1 MKLSLKTKTFDFF
14 RQIFKISFLERF
26 LVKITTNKPFSSIVV
41 KFIPNNYQY
50 KSNSIRI
57 VNRKGINYKLNIF
70 DYVDWWIYFGL
81 IDDSRERLYELA
93 GDGNT
98 IIDVGAN
105 MGETIMNFSNIVG
118 TKGEVYGF
126 EPDRINHERCTDNL
140 KLNNF
145 KNIILNNVGLGDVP
159 GQFKI
164 RVDTPSNR
172 GGNRISNSTDDTN
185 TEIINVITLDDYVNN
200 NKLHR
205 VNLIKIDVEGFELNV
220 LKGAIKT
227 LNQYKPILFIELD
240 DTNLNQQNHTA
251 QELVSFLMNIGY
263 KIVNAETNESIT
275 EESDFKNCHYDIICR
290 IS

>member
-14 RQIFKISFLERF
+14 RQIFKISFLERI
-26 LVKITTNKPFSSIVV
+26 LVKFTTNKPFSSILV

-50 KSNSIRI
+50 TSNSIRI

-81 IDDSRERLYELA
+81 IDESRERLYGLA

-126 EPDRINHERCTDNL
+126 EPDRINHERCNDNL

-164 RVDTPSNR
+164 KVDTPSNR

-200 NKLHR
+200 NKIHR
-205 VNLIKIDVEGFELNV
+205 INLIKIDVEGFELNV
-220 LKGAIKT
+220 LKGAVKT
-227 LNQYKPILFIELD
+227 LNQFKPILFIELD
-240 DTNLNQQNHTA
+240 DTNLNQQNHSA
-251 QELVSFLMNIGY
+251 KELVSFLMTLGY
-263 KIVNAETNESIT
+263 KIVNAETNEKIT
-275 EESDFKNCHYDIICR
+275 EDSDFKNCHYDIICR